1 MASEPGIIKIASLGC
16 KVLWVV
22 MPSVGTSYVLKD

>member
-1 MASEPGIIKIASLGC
+1 MTSEPGIIKIVSMGC
-16 KVLWVV
+16 KELGVV